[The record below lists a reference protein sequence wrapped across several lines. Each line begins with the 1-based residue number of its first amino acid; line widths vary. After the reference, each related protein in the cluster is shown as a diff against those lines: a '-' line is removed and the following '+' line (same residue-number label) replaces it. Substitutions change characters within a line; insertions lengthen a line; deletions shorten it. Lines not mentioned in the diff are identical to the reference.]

1 MKNFQLDHKRI
12 VQNNNQTLINH
23 KIIVDKWKELIKY
36 ILFQLLISYKD
47 MIVQNKLN
55 IYTNQNWNKMTTSHA

>member
-12 VQNNNQTLINH
+12 VQNNNQTLNNH
-23 KIIVDKWKELIKY
+23 KIIVDKWRELIKY

>member
-12 VQNNNQTLINH
+12 VQNNNQALNYH
-23 KIIVDKWKELIKY
+23 KIIVDKWRELIKY

>member
-23 KIIVDKWKELIKY
+23 KIIVDKWRELIKY

>member
-12 VQNNNQTLINH
+12 VQNNNQTLNYH
-23 KIIVDKWKELIKY
+23 KIIVDKWRELIKY

>member
-12 VQNNNQTLINH
+12 VKNNNQTLNYH
-23 KIIVDKWKELIKY
+23 KIIVDKWRELIKY